1 MYANRGN
8 GVNFYLFS
16 YFVVPAC
23 VIYED
28 SGWKFAEIMITERT
42 FIMPFISRSLF
53 YDKIKLNLA

>member
-1 MYANRGN
+1 M
-8 GVNFYLFS
+8 NFYLFS